1 MKLER
6 KLLLISLLPLLLAGC
21 GKKDDKKRESD
32 EPVVVDP
39 DKTVEDIEEKDYKLI
54 PSYIVNRLNKYDS
67 YKSVTSGSTISSGLI
82 KVTQTID
89 VTSIKSEY
97 SYTKHESHSNIVN
110 TVHEAYYHDS
120 KSVYR
125 DKNSGDFSTSSLDD
139 YLSIYGTYAFSNSLE
154 GYSVKEDAIVSVS
167 KINQEDG
174 KYRFMVVFD
183 NEKAT
188 NNVKIQM
195 KKFGGLDDYPT
206 FNLIEMTLIISN
218 DFTLSNIFLHSK
230 YEAKKILKTDCE
242 QSYEVSFSNYN
253 EVIDVPNLDSV
264 KDLFN

>member
-6 KLLLISLLPLLLAGC
+6 KLLLISLLPFLLAGC
-21 GKKDDKKRESD
+21 KKKDDKKRESD

-67 YKSVTSGSTISSGLI
+67 YKSITSGSTISSGLI

-89 VTSIKSEY
+89 VTTIKSDY
-97 SYTKHESHSNIVN
+97 SYTKNESHSSLVN
-110 TVHEAYYHDS
+110 SVHEAYYHNS

-125 DKNSGDFSTSSLDD
+125 DKDSGEFSSSSLDD
-139 YLSIYGTYAFSNSLE
+139 YLNVYGTYPFSDSLE
-154 GYSVKEDAIVSVS
+154 GYSVSEDAIVSVT
-167 KINQEDG
+167 KIQEDD
-174 KYRFMVVFD
+174 KYTFMVVFD

-195 KKFGGLDDYPT
+195 KKIGGLDDYPT
-206 FNLIEMTLIISN
+206 FNLIEMTLVINN

-230 YEAKKILKTDCE
+230 YNAKKILNTDCE